1 MPFAKER
8 LMRTIY
14 IYAGWTT
21 AIIAVLCIAC
31 LLICNHIV
39 VKNAKGKVFSE
50 TDSITPTKW
59 GLLLGTTPQTRIG
72 NRQNL
77 FYKNRIDAAV
87 QLYKAGKIEKILV
100 SGAENSLEGVNE
112 VVCMRDSLVAR
123 GVDAGAIVLD
133 GKGNRTLESVVRAVN
148 VYDIHQF
155 IVISQRFHNER
166 AIYQAEHLDL
176 DVSGITGFNAD
187 DVHTS
192 TSFLIYL
199 REYLARV
206 KMFLDLFLA

>member
-1 MPFAKER
+1 
-8 LMRTIY
+8 MRTIY

-100 SGAENSLEGVNE
+100 SGAEKSLEGVNE
-112 VVCMRDSLVAR
+112 VVCMRDSLMAR

-148 VYDIHQF
+148 VYGIHRF

>member
-100 SGAENSLEGVNE
+100 SGAEKSLEGVNE

-148 VYDIHQF
+148 VYGIHRF

>member
-72 NRQNL
+72 SRQNL
-77 FYKNRIDAAV
+77 FYKNRIDATV

-100 SGAENSLEGVNE
+100 SGAEKSLEGVNE

-148 VYDIHQF
+148 VYDIHRF

-176 DVSGITGFNAD
+176 DVNGITGFNAD

>member
-1 MPFAKER
+1 MPFTKER

-100 SGAENSLEGVNE
+100 SGAEKSLEGVNE

-148 VYDIHQF
+148 VYGIHRF